1 MSAFQEKNSSE
12 PVGCVV
18 LLLSDRDAAAG
29 ISPYARWRGR
39 DVTGYAVGV
48 GMRMKRRTFVAGL
61 AATAGF
67 PRAVLAQASAAI
79 PEIVLFYVGPTASAE
94 ARAKLVRDTLSAEGL
109 VEGKSFVL
117 SMSVASDNGQLLELA
132 KGLLRPA
139 VRAILAVGPVAL
151 RAARTVTA
159 TIPIV
164 ALDLETDPVKAGFAE
179 SLSHPG
185 GNVTGL
191 FFDFPEFSGKLLALL
206 QEATPDLSHVAA
218 LWDPTSGLVQIEAA
232 AAAAAARGLQLQT
245 LKVDDLG
252 KLPEAFAAADTQQ
265 AQGLIV
271 LSSPLFSAISGIR
284 QIAEQAALHRLP
296 GISLFPEFAR
306 SGGLMGYGPSLDD
319 LYPRPAAMI
328 AKILRGEKPG
338 DLPLERPSRY
348 RFVVNLKAAKAL
360 GLELSPSL
368 VARAD
373 EVIE

>member
-1 MSAFQEKNSSE
+1 
-12 PVGCVV
+12 
-18 LLLSDRDAAAG
+18 
-29 ISPYARWRGR
+29 
-39 DVTGYAVGV
+39 
-48 GMRMKRRTFVAGL
+48 MKRRIFLAGVTATVGFSGAGL
-61 AATAGF
+61 AQTSG
-67 PRAVLAQASAAI
+67 AI
-79 PEIVLFYVGPTASAE
+79 PEVVLFYAGPTASAE

-109 VEGKSFVL
+109 VEGKHFIL
-117 SMSVASDNGQLLELA
+117 SMSVASDNEQLPKLA
-132 KGLLRPA
+132 KDLVRPG
-139 VRAILAVGPVAL
+139 VSAILAVGPVAL
-151 RAARTVTA
+151 RAARTATA

-191 FFDFPEFSGKLLALL
+191 FFDFPEFSGKLLGLL
-206 QEATPDLSHVAA
+206 QEARPGISRVAA
-218 LWDPTSGLVQIEAA
+218 LWDPSSGPVQVEAA
-232 AAAAAARGLQLQT
+232 VVAAKARSIQLQT
-245 LKVDDLG
+245 LKVDNLV
-252 KLPEAFAAADTQQ
+252 KLPEAFATADAQR

-284 QIAEQAALHRLP
+284 QVAEQAALHRLP
-296 GISLFPEFAR
+296 GITLFPEFAK

-348 RFVVNLKAAKAL
+348 RFIVNLKAAKAL

>member
-1 MSAFQEKNSSE
+1 MRQRDFLGIPGGATA
-12 PVGCVV
+12 
-18 LLLSDRDAAAG
+18 DAAG
-29 ISPYARWRGR
+29 H
-39 DVTGYAVGV
+39 AVGWRII
-48 GMRMKRRTFVAGL
+48 MQRRTFMTGL
-61 AATAGF
+61 AATACL
-67 PRAVLAQASAAI
+67 PRAVLAQTSAI

-94 ARAKLVRDTLSAEGL
+94 ARAKLIRDTLSTEGF

-117 SMSVASDNGQLLELA
+117 SMSVASDKDQLLELA
-132 KGLLRPA
+132 KGLVRPS

-191 FFDFPEFSGKLLALL
+191 FFDFPEYSGKLLGLL
-206 QEATPDLSHVAA
+206 QEARPGLSRVAA
-218 LWDPTSGLVQIEAA
+218 LWDPTSGSVQIEAA
-232 AAAAAARGLQLQT
+232 VIAATERGLQLQT

-252 KLPEAFAAADTQQ
+252 KLPDAFAAADAEQ
-265 AQGLIV
+265 AQGLVI
-271 LSSPLFSAISGIR
+271 LSSPLFSAISGIK
-284 QIAEQAALHRLP
+284 QVAEQAALHRLP
-296 GISLFPEFAR
+296 GITLFPEFAT
-306 SGGLMGYGPSLDD
+306 SGGLMGYGPSVDD
-319 LYPRPAAMI
+319 LYSRPATMI

-360 GLELSPSL
+360 HMELPPAL